1 MLDAERSCTQVA
13 SAASARSEGA
23 PRTGNGRTPC
33 RSSPAGPLYTG
44 FVIIMTRCRHPEIM
58 DSPHLDERR
67 HRRALD
73 ALQRINWIS
82 RSAAQLWADIRRVV
96 PVGNNRKVRVLD
108 VACGGGDVLLALEAV
123 ARRGGVAL
131 SVRGCDISPVAV
143 ARARERAAEV
153 DSAARFFRIDALC
166 DPLPG
171 DADVIYNTLFLHHLE
186 DADAISLLRRMAD
199 VARRMIVVQDLE
211 RSRVG
216 YALAYFGVRVLT
228 RSRVARVDGPLSV
241 RAAFTAAEA
250 VDLARRAGLA
260 ADVRHLWPYRYSL
273 TWARP

>member
-1 MLDAERSCTQVA
+1 MCRARATVALLSC
-13 SAASARSEGA
+13 
-23 PRTGNGRTPC
+23 P
-33 RSSPAGPLYTG
+33 SPAGPLYTG
-44 FVIIMTRCRHPEIM
+44 FVITMSRCRHPEIM

-73 ALQRINWIS
+73 ALKRINWIS

-96 PVGNNRKVRVLD
+96 LEGNNRKVRVLD

-131 SVRGCDISPVAV
+131 SVSGCDISPVAV

-153 DSAARFFRIDALC
+153 DSAARFFRLDALC
-166 DPLPG
+166 EPLPG

-199 VARRMIVVQDLE
+199 VARQMIVVQDLE

-228 RSRVARVDGPLSV
+228 RSSVARVDGPLSV